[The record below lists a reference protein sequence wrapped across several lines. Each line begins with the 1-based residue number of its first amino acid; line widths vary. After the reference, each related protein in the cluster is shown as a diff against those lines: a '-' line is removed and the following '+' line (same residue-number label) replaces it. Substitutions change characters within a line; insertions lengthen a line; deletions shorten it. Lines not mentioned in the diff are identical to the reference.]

1 MDRKTHYKLYKG
13 GKNWLCMAIATL
25 SVAMGGCFTSSS
37 AQADTNNQP
46 QATSTVVATSALT
59 SSVTNEASSAEAQSA
74 IVEAAE
80 NTSDN
85 K

>member
-1 MDRKTHYKLYKG
+1 MQRCQSQ
-13 GKNWLCMAIATL
+13 W
-25 SVAMGGCFTSSS
+25 GGCFTSSS